1 MKTAFATLVMLASCL
16 ALAQNLPVITSSP
29 TNATVNP
36 GSTAVFTVTAA
47 GATGAMFYRTVLQ
60 P

>member
-1 MKTAFATLVMLASCL
+1 MLASCL